1 MLQVG
6 FAMPIVQHLWEL
18 LLCAV
23 ILFAPMPVCLLL
35 TFPTKSSEK
44 PTVLADHLLIFLT
57 SWCVLETSLGL
68 GLGMVQAFHLEAI
81 LIAETLLFAMGM
93 GLLWRQ
99 GWRFSDW
106 RLSLQPEPKLDRH
119 EVLILG
125 AIAFAGF
132 VLLERLITQP
142 IINFDSL
149 AYHLPAMAR
158 WTQTGTFTILEQFQY
173 NVGFYPY
180 GWEVLCGLLLF
191 PFQEDFLVTLPNIGA
206 WIILGLS
213 VYLLSQMAGAAR
225 VYSMAGACL
234 VLTMPLLMQHIN
246 TIHVDLPF
254 AAFFMAGLY
263 FLVAFHQRRSVI
275 CFVLFLNSLG
285 LLLGIKT
292 SAIVYSA
299 LLVGIFIFLE
309 LKLLLS
315 QSDTRDSTEQFGFF
329 ADRLT
334 TGLTIIGVVC
344 CLFVGLFWYVKNF
357 IATGNPLGFVKI
369 QIGETVIFPGTLT
382 SAEVNRNS
390 LAKIFNP
397 FNLAHWV
404 VLGGR
409 VVFWLQLPF
418 LLLFFQVLRL
428 PGAIAKPKQ
437 RLDRASLMGVLAL
450 LVLTGWLYWNTPYSA
465 ASSGVASELETWQSS
480 LFQLRL
486 SSFFGK
492 ALRFAFP
499 FLAVLGVGAA
509 VSATLMQVR
518 VGVVTFLVLLSTII
532 CTIETTILEAFF
544 ANSFQTGGGTVGSI
558 VDALKVSPIQGANV
572 FVGLLAANTNLIFG
586 TLCLLVILGLSGLV
600 LRGIEPVPAIADV
613 AETAYTKLVNG
624 FGASTRTIALVV
636 CVGLFLAGSY
646 AAREKRDAHRQE
658 IYGGI
663 YEFIAAEVCPTE
675 VIAYSDSY
683 RSYLFYGKD
692 FSRSVVYVPIKVED
706 QVETLPN
713 WLNLLQQRQVDVVAI
728 GPVPSRKDWQ
738 NMPQAQWFEDA
749 NGVFEQVF
757 GGTPWAEPTLYRI
770 KGQTQDCS
778 PSSAPTV

>member
-1 MLQVG
+1 
-6 FAMPIVQHLWEL
+6 MPVVQHLWEL

-23 ILFAPMPVCLLL
+23 VLFSPIPLCLWLV
-35 TFPTKSSEK
+35 FSTKRFEK
-44 PTVLADHLLIFLT
+44 PMVIAHHLLIFLT
-57 SWCVLETSLGL
+57 GWCVVETSLGL
-68 GLGMVQAFHLEAI
+68 GLGMVQAFNLGAI
-81 LIAETLLFAMGM
+81 LLAEILLFVVGI
-93 GLLWRQ
+93 GLLWKQ

-106 RLSLQPEPKLDRH
+106 RVVLQPEPKLDRY

-158 WTQTGTFTILEQFQY
+158 WTQTGTFSILEQFQY

-191 PFQEDFLVTLPNIGA
+191 PFKEDFLVTLPNIAA

-213 VYLLSQMAGAAR
+213 VYLLSQTAGATR

-263 FLVAFHQRRSVI
+263 FLIAFHQNRSIVS
-275 CFVLFLNSLG
+275 FVLCLNSMG

-292 SAIVYSA
+292 SAIVYTA
-299 LLVGIFIFLE
+299 VLIGVFIFLE
-309 LKLLLS
+309 AKSFFS
-315 QSDTRDSTEQFGFF
+315 QSEAKNFAKQFGFLVDRF
-329 ADRLT
+329 AA
-334 TGLTIIGVVC
+334 GLTIIGIVC

-369 QIGETVIFPGTLT
+369 QIGDTVIFPGTLT

-397 FNLAHWV
+397 FNFTHWV

-409 VVFWLQLPF
+409 IVFWLQLPF

-428 PGAIAKPKQ
+428 PMAIAKPKQ
-437 RLDRASLMGVLAL
+437 RLSQASLIGVLAL
-450 LVLTGWLYWNTPYSA
+450 LLLTGWLYWNTPYSA
-465 ASSGVASELETWQSS
+465 ASSGVPSELETWQSS
-480 LFQLRL
+480 LLQLKL

-499 FLAVLGVGAA
+499 FLAMLGVGAA

-518 VGVVTFLVLLSTII
+518 VGVATFLVLLSTII
-532 CTIETTILEAFF
+532 CTVETTILEAFF

-558 VDALKVSPIQGANV
+558 VSALKVSPVQGVGA

-586 TLCLLVILGLSGLV
+586 ILCLGLILGLSGLV
-600 LRGIEPVPAIADV
+600 LRGVEPIPAIADTT
-613 AETAYTKLVNG
+613 TAWASSVNG
-624 FGASTRTIALVV
+624 FGAPARTILAVT
-636 CVGLFLAGSY
+636 CVGLLLAGSY
-646 AAREKRDAHRQE
+646 AVREKRDANRQA

-663 YEFIAAEVCPTE
+663 YEYIAAEVCPTE
-675 VIAYSDSY
+675 VIGYSDSY

-692 FSRSVVYVPIKVED
+692 FSRSVVYVPTRIED
-706 QVETLPN
+706 KIETLPN
-713 WLNLLQQRQVDVVAI
+713 WLNVLQQRQVDVVAI

-738 NMPQAQWFEDA
+738 TMPQAQWFEDP
-749 NGVFEQVF
+749 NGAFERVF
-757 GGTPWAEPTLYRI
+757 GEKPWAEPTLYRV
-770 KGQTQDCS
+770 KGQTKNCNPSS
-778 PSSAPTV
+778 PSI